1 MENIYSSLEKAVE
14 ALERVRALHKGNLGG
29 TYCFECDMEF
39 PCDTSRALDEDKY
52 DKTPQKFFCEECG
65 CDENHYEAI
74 ERVREL
80 SVKWQNQDPGYGF
93 EYDRTK
99 LLSYYH
105 AAQEIREA
113 IKSPNEQ

>member
-1 MENIYSSLEKAVE
+1 MTN
-14 ALERVRALHKGNLGG
+14 
-29 TYCFECDMEF
+29 
-39 PCDTSRALDEDKY
+39 KY
-52 DKTPQKFFCEECG
+52 LCHECG
-65 CDENHYEAI
+65 CDENHYEAL

-105 AAQEIREA
+105 AAQELRNA
-113 IKSPNEQ
+113 INGDHDAIMVK